1 MQLQLN
7 IIGGLLIALSL
18 VHVIFPKYFSWKKE
32 LAQLSLINRQI
43 MQVHTFFIALTV
55 FMIGLLCL
63 TSAHDI
69 ITTTLGKRIALGL
82 SVFWGIRLLIQFF
95 GYSSKLWRG
104 KTFETIAHIIFSLLW
119 VYLTATFWI
128 ASQG

>member
-32 LAQLSLINRQI
+32 LALLSLINRQI

-82 SVFWGIRLLIQFF
+82 SVFWGIRLIIQFF
-95 GYSSKLWRG
+95 GYSSMLWRG

-119 VYLTATFWI
+119 VYLTASFWI
-128 ASQG
+128 VSQG

>member
-32 LAQLSLINRQI
+32 LALLSLINRQI

-82 SVFWGIRLLIQFF
+82 SVFWGIRLIIQFF

-119 VYLTATFWI
+119 VYLTASFWI
-128 ASQG
+128 VSQG

>member
-1 MQLQLN
+1 MQLQIN

-82 SVFWGIRLLIQFF
+82 SVFWGIRLIIQFF

-104 KTFETIAHIIFSLLW
+104 KIFETIAHIIFSLLW

-128 ASQG
+128 VSQV

>member
-32 LAQLSLINRQI
+32 LALLSLINRQI

-82 SVFWGIRLLIQFF
+82 SVFWGIRLIIQFI

-119 VYLTATFWI
+119 VYLTASFWI
-128 ASQG
+128 VSQG